1 MKKTIVILFLGLIGI
16 SVSPNATAQNDKKAA
31 TILDAMS
38 SKYKA
43 MKSFQAIFT
52 YTQAGEKPLKGDA
65 TVKGTMFKLKL
76 AGQEIFNDGKTMATF
91 IKETNEVN
99 IQDFDPNEV
108 GELNPTRIYS
118 AYKKGFKYSFV
129 KESTEN
135 GQVYEEVQLAP
146 TNKTSQV
153 TKVNIKVNKKDKS
166 IKSWK
171 VFQKNGQE
179 VTYSVD
185 KFVPNIAVADNA
197 FTFNAKQ
204 YPGVEVVDLR

>member
-1 MKKTIVILFLGLIGI
+1 MKKTIVILFLALTGI
-16 SVSPNATAQNDKKAA
+16 AVSPNVTAQNDKKAA
-31 TILDAMS
+31 SILDAMS
-38 SKYKA
+38 NKYKA
-43 MKSFQAIFT
+43 LKSFQAIFT

-91 IKETNEVN
+91 IRETNEVN

-118 AYKKGFKYSFV
+118 AYKKGFKYSFI
-129 KESTEN
+129 KETTEN

-179 VTYSVD
+179 ITYNVER
-185 KFVPNIAVADNA
+185 FVPNIAVADNA

>member
-1 MKKTIVILFLGLIGI
+1 MKKIFLIAFLGLVEIAFAPK
-16 SVSPNATAQNDKKAA
+16 VVAQNDKKAA
-31 TILDAMS
+31 SILDAMS
-38 SKYKA
+38 NKYKA

-52 YTQAGEKPLKGDA
+52 YTQGGEKPMKGDA

-108 GELNPTRIYS
+108 GELNPTKIYT
-118 AYKKGFKYSFV
+118 AYKKGFKYSFL

-179 VTYSVD
+179 VTYNVE
-185 KFVPNIAVADNA
+185 KFVPNIVVADNA